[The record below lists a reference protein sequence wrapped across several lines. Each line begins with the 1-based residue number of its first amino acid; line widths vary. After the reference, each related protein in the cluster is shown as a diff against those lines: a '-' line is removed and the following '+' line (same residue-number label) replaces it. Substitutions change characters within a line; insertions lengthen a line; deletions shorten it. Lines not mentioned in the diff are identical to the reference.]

1 MLRTHT
7 CGELTDKDSGK
18 NVTLC
23 GWVASLRDH
32 GGKTFLDL
40 RDRYGTTQIVLG
52 SNKEKLGREDC
63 IQIKGKV
70 QKRKP
75 GNENKNI
82 KTGKIEI
89 KAIQVIILN
98 KSKIPPIEV
107 EDRIEANDELRLKYR
122 YLDLRRPIMTKRLI
136 KRHEAMQVV
145 REYLSSKGF
154 LEIETPLLVRQT
166 PEGARDYLV
175 PSRVNPGKMYALPQS
190 PQLYKQI
197 LMVSGMDR
205 YFQLARCLRDEDLRA
220 DRQPEFTQIDLEM
233 SFGEEEDLFLIMD
246 EMFKQLF
253 KKVIN
258 MNLKTPF
265 PRMSH
270 NDAMERFGSDKPD
283 LRFGMEL
290 MDVTQICKKTD
301 FNIFKQ
307 AERITMLS
315 VPKEFSRNEIE
326 TLTKLAQVE
335 GVGGLGF
342 AKVVE
347 GKLDSGIS
355 KFLDPNIQK
364 QLIKKSGPKNKDT
377 LFFVADKKN
386 VSLKSS
392 GALRLEFG
400 KQLNLIDKKEFK
412 FCWITDFPLFE
423 WNEDTQQLEPAH
435 HIFTMPKVEDVKYL
449 KTDPGRVH
457 ARCYDFVLNGV
468 ELASGSVRNHDPKIQ
483 KEVLSVIG
491 VTEKEAERKFG
502 FLLEALQ
509 YGGPPHLGIAF
520 GFDRIVA
527 LMNGIND
534 IREVIAFPKNKK
546 AESPMDGSPS
556 LVEDELLK
564 DLNLE
569 FRKDD

>member
-1 MLRTHT
+1 
-7 CGELTDKDSGK
+7 
-18 NVTLC
+18 
-23 GWVASLRDH
+23 
-32 GGKTFLDL
+32 
-40 RDRYGTTQIVLG
+40 
-52 SNKEKLGREDC
+52 
-63 IQIKGKV
+63 
-70 QKRKP
+70 
-75 GNENKNI
+75 
-82 KTGKIEI
+82 
-89 KAIQVIILN
+89 
-98 KSKIPPIEV
+98 
-107 EDRIEANDELRLKYR
+107 
-122 YLDLRRPIMTKRLI
+122 
-136 KRHEAMQVV
+136 
-145 REYLSSKGF
+145 
-154 LEIETPLLVRQT
+154 
-166 PEGARDYLV
+166 
-175 PSRVNPGKMYALPQS
+175 
-190 PQLYKQI
+190 
-197 LMVSGMDR
+197 
-205 YFQLARCLRDEDLRA
+205 
-220 DRQPEFTQIDLEM
+220 
-233 SFGEEEDLFLIMD
+233 
-246 EMFKQLF
+246 
-253 KKVIN
+253 
-258 MNLKTPF
+258 LKTPF

-335 GVGGLGF
+335 GAGGLGF